1 MNALKVRFRYLF
13 IQITWHLHHAHFCML
28 DFYRSHTE
36 LLHTSSNTSIFL
48 KHKNLYLPDILTRK
62 SSKNFRNVIKYIE
75 KFINTSVAR
84 QADILNS
91 GISEFRLYTAY
102 MLSPLFNLLWFIA
115 RLSPRVCRR
124 FCIISGT
131 GIYQ

>member
-1 MNALKVRFRYLF
+1 MTSAPC
-13 IQITWHLHHAHFCML
+13 I
-28 DFYRSHTE
+28 
-36 LLHTSSNTSIFL
+36 LLHTRLLSITYRTFAYFSSTSIFL
-48 KHKNLYLPDILTRK
+48 KHKNRYIPDILTRK

-102 MLSPLFNLLWFIA
+102 MLSPLFNLLWLLHDFPPIY
-115 RLSPRVCRR
+115 RR
-124 FCIISGT
+124 FCVVSVT
-131 GIYQ
+131 GSYQCLLTPFSDQ